1 MRALLALIIFADG
14 AAALIGGIM
23 ASRMRTA
30 GDKRPGISKILM
42 VGLFGYAVARFWNAW
57 NNVAN
62 GQEVFECVRLL
73 SPKFLWNQYGA
84 LGLQAAT
91 AWGATIYLILVMMN
105 GHAETLKGRCFEV
118 IGKLRPW
125 KRKR

>member
-1 MRALLALIIFADG
+1 MKSLLALIIFADG
-14 AAALIGGIM
+14 AAAFIGAIL

-30 GDKRPGISKILM
+30 GDKRPAIAKILM
-42 VGLFGYAVARFWNAW
+42 VGLFGYSVARFWNAW

-73 SPKFLWNQYGA
+73 SPGFLWNQYGA
-84 LGLQAAT
+84 LSLQAAT
-91 AWGATIYLILVMMN
+91 AWGATIYLILMMLN
-105 GHAETLKGRCFEV
+105 GHAETLKSRCLEV

-125 KRKR
+125 KR